1 MNHIRYHLFFLLGQL
16 LISKKIM
23 VMKMNIIK
31 TYLVAGFACAFC
43 SCSDFLDKS
52 DPTKLN
58 SGNFYKTEEQ
68 FKQAVN
74 GVLSQLQDYTS
85 GVWQYKEFIQLAI
98 LIPKIEDKEQELKQ
112 WNIGKLMPR
121 LWSK

>member
-1 MNHIRYHLFFLLGQL
+1 
-16 LISKKIM
+16 
-23 VMKMNIIK
+23 MNIIK

-85 GVWQYKEFIQLAI
+85 GVWQYKNL
-98 LIPKIEDKEQELKQ
+98 
-112 WNIGKLMPR
+112 
-121 LWSK
+121 